1 MKKTIILSLA
11 LVLGLATAVAQN
23 DRTNNRGNRPERPRL
38 TTEQRAQLIT
48 DRVAKSYDLTAEQ
61 KAKLLELNLTT
72 LVKTAQPQGAPKD
85 NADAKPQGAGTPQ
98 RRDMNERDGQGFAYM
113 KALREIMTQEQ
124 FQAYMLD
131 KSIERSLLPQMQR
144 RQGQP
149 GPRGGFAPKDRQKGN
164 ADPAK
169 SKKKDKKAEQ

>member
-11 LVLGLATAVAQN
+11 LVLGLVSAIAQN
-23 DRTNNRGNRPERPRL
+23 NGNRPRGERPNAPRL
-38 TTEQRAQLIT
+38 TAEQRAQTIT
-48 DRVAKSYDLTAEQ
+48 DRVAKAYDLNAEQ
-61 KAKLLELNLTT
+61 KAKLLELNQTT
-72 LVKTAQPQGAPKD
+72 LAKAAKPQGAPKD
-85 NADAKPQGAGTPQ
+85 SANARPQGGAD
-98 RRDMNERDGQGFAYM
+98 RRNDPAFAYM
-113 KALREIMTQEQ
+113 RALREIMTQEQ

-149 GPRGGFAPKDRQKGN
+149 GQRGGFAPKDRQKGN